1 MEFGFENV
9 VNSTEILKM
18 CNIYMV
24 FTWPFQ
30 DFPGPTRKATE
41 RSGEAGR
48 RAQDREKAG
57 DLMILMMCRLQNI

>member
-1 MEFGFENV
+1 MAIF
-9 VNSTEILKM
+9 NSYVKLLEG
-18 CNIYMV
+18 
-24 FTWPFQ
+24 TWPFQ

-57 DLMILMMCRLQNI
+57 DLMILMMCRLQYI